1 MLVADRTRRP
11 RSKPHTFNALV
22 ASAEVI
28 TSKSIRRNITVDKVM
43 AWQERAWQFYDDVGE
58 FRFGVSWIANAMS
71 RVNLVAAT
79 PPNSMGDEPTPINV
93 DDPETSE
100 ALRRAAELV
109 THIAGGVTGQG
120 QMLAAFGRLLTVGG
134 FAWMVAEPDLTQ
146 PDADVYERWQVFS
159 QDALDVR
166 ETAETSSIRVRQ
178 SSGSSTNA
186 WRHIHPNALVVKC
199 WRPHPRRPWE
209 PDAPVRAVLGVLDQ
223 IDLITAHITAS
234 GRSRLAGAGI
244 FAIPSEAEF
253 PDPPAPTDASTP
265 LDPFDYFVDQM
276 IEAMTTPIR
285 DRDNASAIVPLMVQ
299 VPGEYV
305 DKLKHITFSTPF
317 DSQALSLLQE
327 SIKRLSLGMD
337 MPPEVLTGMSGV
349 NHWTAWQVEDTAITL
364 HIDPTAEI
372 VCQALTDGYLK
383 PALEAEGLDPSVALV
398 WYDTGDLTMPPDRS
412 RNVVD
417 AYDRVEA
424 SGEALRRYL
433 GLSEQ
438 DKPDEEEESRRR
450 LLGAAERLPSAAPS
464 ILGLLGLLPNPDEVE
479 LVPDTPE
486 GAGPDAAPAAL
497 PAAPEPTE
505 TRPSTDDR
513 PSAVNAAAVIAACD
527 GVVHRALERA
537 GSRLRS
543 AIGRKVPGG
552 PQAVECDDPAALH
565 TLYDATIYADL
576 DRLLEGAFD
585 RLPEVSAP
593 LNIDASAL
601 TTTLN
606 AYCRALLA
614 SGHAHDR
621 TRLAA
626 ALGADAAI

>member
-1 MLVADRTRRP
+1 MADRTRRP

-22 ASAEVI
+22 AAAEVI
-28 TSKSIRRNITVDKVM
+28 TSKSIRRNVTVDKVLP
-43 AWQERAWQFYDDVGE
+43 WQERAWQFYDDVGE

-71 RVNLVAAT
+71 RVNLVAAI
-79 PPNSMGDEPTPINV
+79 PPNSIGDEPTPINS
-93 DDPETSE
+93 DDPDVD
-100 ALRRAAELV
+100 AAQRRAAELV
-109 THIAGGVTGQG
+109 AHIAGGVTGQG
-120 QMLAAFGRLLTVGG
+120 QMMAAFGRLLTVGG
-134 FAWMVAEPDLTQ
+134 FAWLVAEPDLDD

-166 ETAETSSIRVRQ
+166 ETSDTTSIRVRRA
-178 SSGSSTNA
+178 SGTTTNA
-186 WRHIHPNALVVKC
+186 WRHVHPNALVVKC

-223 IDLITAHITAS
+223 IDLITAHVTAT
-234 GRSRLAGAGI
+234 GRSRLAGAGV

-253 PDPPAPTDASTP
+253 PDPPAPNDAATP
-265 LDPFDYFVDQM
+265 RDPFDYFVDQM

-317 DSQALSLLQE
+317 DAQALALLQE

-372 VCQALTDGYLK
+372 VCQALTEGYLK
-383 PALEAEGLDPSVALV
+383 PALEAEGFDPSVALV

-412 RNVVD
+412 RNVVE

-433 GLSEQ
+433 GLSEN
-438 DKPDEEEESRRR
+438 DKPDDDEEARRR

-464 ILGLLGLLPNPDEVE
+464 ILGLLGLLPDPDRVEVITE
-479 LVPDTPE
+479 VAEAAEPE
-486 GAGPDAAPAAL
+486 AL

-513 PSAVNAAAVIAACD
+513 PAAVNAAAVIAACD

-552 PQAVECDDPAALH
+552 PQAVECADPAVLH
-565 TLYDATIYADL
+565 THYDATIYADL

-585 RLPEVSAP
+585 RVPEVASP
-593 LNIDASAL
+593 LKVDAAAL
-601 TTTLN
+601 TATLN

-626 ALGADAAI
+626 ALGADATI